1 MTEGTGSADEGA
13 HASFGASNAHRYM
26 ACPGSHRMTRGVS
39 ESRSSRDAMV
49 GTAAHDIVARC
60 LDSGL
65 APATFQGKLWDV
77 DQRDGSVAE
86 IEVTPELT
94 QAIEY
99 CVEYAAKLIEA
110 AKLHKGWFSV
120 EQKFSLNELEPP
132 ASMFGTSDLVVAIGE
147 YLHVV
152 DWKFGVGVIVSALG
166 NPQLRYYALGALLAL
181 PVNIRQQI
189 KRIRIHVVQPRLPD
203 GPAVTTEELSLMEL
217 IDWSAD
223 LLDAVKKALEPEAPL
238 IPGEKQ
244 CKFCRAAAA
253 CPALREVAQNAAAEA
268 FKANP
273 PSAEDVYALSDVEMA
288 DILQR
293 MGLVRMWL
301 DRVETA
307 ATARLSQGGTIPG
320 FKLVQKQQRR
330 AWINEAEAKEALTGW
345 PFDLTVADLFESK
358 LRSPAQVE
366 KLVSKAQRD
375 QLAELVVKKSSGVTI
390 APADDK
396 RPAVEIGAGLFPDP
410 PATEEE

>member
-1 MTEGTGSADEGA
+1 MSAGADEGA

-26 ACPGSHRMTRGVS
+26 ACPGSHRMTRGLKGG
-39 ESRSSRDAMV
+39 RSSRDATI

-60 LDSGL
+60 LDSSLDPG
-65 APATFQGKLWDV
+65 TFKGKMWDV
-77 DQRDGSVAE
+77 DQGDGSMAE
-86 IEVTPELT
+86 VEITDELLT
-94 QAIEY
+94 AIRY
-99 CVEYAAKLIEA
+99 CVDYASKLIEVS
-110 AKLHKGWFSV
+110 KLHKGWHSV

-132 ASMFGTSDLVVAIGE
+132 ASMFGTSDLVVAVGD
-147 YLHVV
+147 YLHVT
-152 DWKFGVGVIVSALG
+152 DWKFGVGVIVRAEG

-181 PVNIRQQI
+181 PPNIRQQI
-189 KRIRIHVVQPRLPD
+189 TKIRIHVVQPRLPD

-217 IDWSAD
+217 IDWSSD

-238 IPGEKQ
+238 IPGQKQ
-244 CKFCRAAAA
+244 CKFCGAAAV
-253 CPALREVAQNAAAEA
+253 CPALRDVAQNAAAEA
-268 FKANP
+268 FRSSP
-273 PSAEDVYALSDVEMA
+273 PTAEEVYALSDVEMA

-330 AWINEAEAKEALTGW
+330 AWTSEGEAAKSLLDW
-345 PFDLTVADLFESK
+345 PFSLDGKDIFESS

-366 KLVSKAQRD
+366 RLIPKTLREELALLVT
-375 QLAELVVKKSSGVTI
+375 KKSTGVTI

-396 RPAVEIGAGLFPDP
+396 RPAVEVGAGLFPEP
-410 PATEEE
+410 PASEEE